1 MASVETHFLLFQKVD
16 YIFRPGGCN
25 MYWLDGLFSSL
36 GLLHWLVVLLQRLC
50 FCTGLGCAPL
60 VRPDRRPGGSGVCGQ

>member
-1 MASVETHFLLFQKVD
+1 MKVRWLFVCAFAEFVVVLLHRF
-16 YIFRPGGCN
+16 
-25 MYWLDGLFSSL
+25 GLRFCTGL
-36 GLLHWLVVLLQRLC
+36 GLLHWLVLLLQRLC